1 MSNAKKRL
9 GLLVALLVAG
19 ASSVGWSQANGQS
32 STQDRGGYQ
41 GVSHPPADD
50 TITTST
56 PQEPKPPAGHPLNQG
71 TQPMNGMGGQG
82 QPSGYPAYVSPQRV
96 VNSSA
101 VMPMADPRDGTD
113 DGLVGVAPNPQDPRL
128 TVRMADGVGS
138 TDPDGDIVHPEALR
152 PGMLGEGTMIRV
164 RLIDRL
170 STATAEK
177 GEPFRTRVATDVL
190 RDGEVLIPA
199 GSEIDGRVADVSRG
213 HAGGYGTMRLQPDVV
228 ILPDGARM
236 RLSADVTSTPG
247 SHAHVI
253 GEGTIRPDSRL
264 KKDGV
269 EYGGAVGAGVV
280 TGAIVGGPVGAA
292 AGGLVGAGVITV
304 HLLVDHPQATLE
316 EGTSLMF
323 MLTQPLDLIRDGGVR
338 DGGVRQGAVRE
349 GAATY

>member
-1 MSNAKKRL
+1 MKSAIKGL
-9 GLLVALLVAG
+9 GLLTGMMVAAM
-19 ASSVGWSQANGQS
+19 SSQAWGQS
-32 STQDRGGYQ
+32 SGQPQDSGSYQ

-50 TITTST
+50 SITTST
-56 PQEPKPPAGHPLNQG
+56 PPEAKPPAGHPTMQPS
-71 TQPMNGMGGQG
+71 QPMNGGQG
-82 QPSGYPAYVSPQRV
+82 RATYPG
-96 VNSSA
+96 NSSNTGA
-101 VMPMADPRDGTD
+101 MPQQRLATSSAAMPMGDPRDGTD
-113 DGLVGVAPNPQDPRL
+113 DGLVGVAPNAQDPRL
-128 TVRMADGVGS
+128 AMRTADGLPS
-138 TDPDGDIVHPEALR
+138 ADPDGDIVHPEAMR

-170 STATAEK
+170 STATSEK
-177 GEPFRTRVATDVL
+177 GEPFRTRVATDVV

-199 GSEIDGRVADVSRG
+199 GSEIDGRVAEVSKG
-213 HAGGYGTMRLQPDVV
+213 HAGGYGTMRLQPDMV
-228 ILPDGARM
+228 ILPDGARLRM
-236 RLSADVTSTPG
+236 SADVTSTPG
-247 SHAHVI
+247 SHTHVI

-264 KKDGV
+264 KRDGV

-304 HLLVDHPQATLE
+304 HLMVDHPQATLD

-323 MLTQPLDLIRDGGVR
+323 MLTQPLDLVR

>member
-1 MSNAKKRL
+1 MKNVTKGL
-9 GLLVALLVAG
+9 GLLVGLMVA
-19 ASSVGWSQANGQS
+19 AATSQSWGQAAGQS
-32 STQDRGGYQ
+32 SGQGQDQGSFQ

-50 TITTST
+50 AITTST
-56 PQEPKPPAGHPLNQG
+56 PQEAKPPAGHPMTQPV
-71 TQPMNGMGGQG
+71 TQPMVPLQS
-82 QPSGYPAYVSPQRV
+82 QQRV
-96 VNSSA
+96 GYSPTA
-101 VMPMADPRDGTD
+101 MPMGDARDGTD
-113 DGLVGVAPNPQDPRL
+113 DGLVGVAPNAQEPRL
-128 TVRMADGVGS
+128 AVRSGNAMRS

-152 PGMLGEGTMIRV
+152 QGMLGEGTMIRV

-170 STATAEK
+170 STATTEK
-177 GEPFRTRVATDVL
+177 GETFRTRVATDVL

-199 GSEIDGRVADVSRG
+199 GSEIDGRVAEVSKG
-213 HAGGYGTMRLQPDVV
+213 KVAGYGTMRLQPEVV
-228 ILPDGARM
+228 ILPDGS
-236 RLSADVTSTPG
+236 RLRVSADVTSTPG
-247 SHAHVI
+247 SHTHVI
-253 GEGTIRPDSRL
+253 GEGTIRPNSRL
-264 KKDGV
+264 KRDGV

-304 HLLVDHPQATLE
+304 HLLVDHPQATLD